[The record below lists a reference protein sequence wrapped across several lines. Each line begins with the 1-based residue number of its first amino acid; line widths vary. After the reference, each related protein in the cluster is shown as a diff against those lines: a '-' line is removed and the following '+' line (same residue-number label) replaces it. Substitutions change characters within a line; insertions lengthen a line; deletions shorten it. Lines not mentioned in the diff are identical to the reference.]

1 MNTKVE
7 SDIGQQ
13 INVEDVL
20 PFQKGVIMKND
31 LNSLN
36 NYLFEE
42 LERLND
48 DETLDKDE
56 NLQKELKRAKAISGI
71 STSIVN
77 NAKLILDAKKYAD
90 EVGVSNESEVLRL
103 NEKN

>member
-1 MNTKVE
+1 MNK
-7 SDIGQQ
+7 
-13 INVEDVL
+13 EDL
-20 PFQKGVIMKND
+20 ICFWKDKKQEERGKCMKND

-48 DETLDKDE
+48 DEELKNE
-56 NLQKELKRAKAISGI
+56 EKLNKELKRAKAISGV
-71 STSIVN
+71 STVIVN

-90 EVGVSNESEVLRL
+90 EVGIKNENEVLRL
-103 NEKN
+103 N

>member
-1 MNTKVE
+1 
-7 SDIGQQ
+7 
-13 INVEDVL
+13 
-20 PFQKGVIMKND
+20 MKNN

-36 NYLFEE
+36 QYLFEQ

-48 DETLDKDE
+48 DEELSEDGALE
-56 NLQKELKRAKAISGI
+56 KELKRAKAITNVSLA
-71 STSIVN
+71 IVN

-90 EVGVSNESEVLRL
+90 ELGLNNESELLKL